1 MIFHSPAKLNLY
13 LHIKQKYQDGFHE
26 IDSLFVR
33 INLYDEITISDAPG
47 PDIKRNGDLSYLKKD
62 DLCYKAA
69 LALKQKSDCNFGC
82 SVTLKKR
89 IPIGAGLGGGS
100 SNAATVLK
108 GLNKL
113 WNLRYTMEDL
123 KIIGKELGADVPFF
137 IEEANCFGTGIGEN
151 LIAIN
156 DSEFLPKY
164 YVILTPNIKVSTAL
178 IFENFQLTKQHLIR
192 PKISEAEKV
201 EILSLQKP
209 FFTFGCNDLESTV
222 VNLFPE
228 ISRYL
233 LNMKNIAE
241 KSGIPVESCRMS
253 GSGST
258 IFCGLPTKESA
269 LSFKNMLCSSL
280 KKDLGEKKLAIH
292 VSELFN

>member
-1 MIFHSPAKLNLY
+1 MILHSPAKLNLY
-13 LHIKQKYQDGFHE
+13 LHITQKYQDGFHE

-33 INLYDEITISDAPG
+33 INLYDEITVSDAPG
-47 PDIKRNGDLSYLKKD
+47 PDIKRNGDLSYLKED

-82 SVTLKKR
+82 SVTLRKR

-113 WNLRYTMEDL
+113 WNLRYTKEDL
-123 KIIGKELGADVPFF
+123 KIIAKEIGADVPFF
-137 IEEANCFGTGIGEN
+137 IEEANCFGTGIGDN
-151 LIAIN
+151 LIVIRN
-156 DSEFLPKY
+156 SEFLPKY
-164 YVILTPNIKVSTAL
+164 YVILTPNVRISTAL
-178 IFENFQLTKQHLIR
+178 VFENFQLTKQHLIR
-192 PKISEAEKV
+192 PKINEREKV

-222 VNLFPE
+222 VTLFPE

-233 LNMKNIAE
+233 QSMKNIAK
-241 KSGIPVESCRMS
+241 KSGIPAESCRMS

-258 IFCGLPTKESA
+258 IFCGLPTKERA
-269 LSFKNMLCSSL
+269 LSFKKILCDNF
-280 KKDLGEKKLAIH
+280 KKHVSEKKLTIH
-292 VSELFN
+292 VSGLFT

>member
-1 MIFHSPAKLNLY
+1 MILRSPAKLNLY

-33 INLYDEITISDAPG
+33 INLYDEITVSEAPG
-47 PDIKRNGDLSYLKKD
+47 PDIKRTGDLSYLKKD

-69 LALKQKSDCNFGC
+69 VALKKKSDCNQGC

-113 WNLRYTMEDL
+113 WNLRYTKEEL
-123 KIIGKELGADVPFF
+123 KLVAKDIGADVPFF
-137 IEEANCFGTGIGEN
+137 IEEANCFGAGIGDN
-151 LIAIN
+151 LITIS
-156 DSEFLPKY
+156 DSEFLPIY
-164 YVILTPNIKVSTAL
+164 YVILTPNIKVPTAL

-192 PKISEAEKV
+192 PKISEKEKV

-209 FFTFGCNDLESTV
+209 FFTFGCNDLESTAV
-222 VNLFPE
+222 SLFPE

-233 LNMKNIAE
+233 QSMRNIAE
-241 KSGIPVESCRMS
+241 KFGIPVESCRMS

-258 IFCGLPTKESA
+258 IFCGFPTKESA
-269 LSFKNMLCSSL
+269 LSFKEMLCDNF
-280 KKDLGEKKLAIH
+280 KKHLSEKKLVIH
-292 VSELFN
+292 VSGLVN

>member
-1 MIFHSPAKLNLY
+1 LILHSPAKLNLY

-33 INLYDEITISDAPG
+33 ISLYDEITVSDAQG
-47 PDIKRNGDLSYLKKD
+47 PDIKRSGDLSYLKKD

-69 LALKQKSDCNFGC
+69 LALKKKSGCNFGC

-113 WNLRYTMEDL
+113 WNLRYTKEDL
-123 KIIGKELGADVPFF
+123 KIIAKEIGADVPFF

-151 LIAIN
+151 LIAIS

-192 PKISEAEKV
+192 PKITENEKI

-222 VNLFPE
+222 VSLFPE
-228 ISRYL
+228 INLYL
-233 LNMKNIAE
+233 QSMKKIAE

-269 LSFKNMLCSSL
+269 LSFRNMLCISL
-280 KKDLGEKKLAIH
+280 KKDLREKKLALH

>member
-13 LHIKQKYQDGFHE
+13 LHIKQKYQSGFHE

-33 INLYDEITISDAPG
+33 INLYDIITISDSPG
-47 PDIKRNGDLSYLKKD
+47 PNITRNGDLSYLKKD

-69 LALKQKSDCNFGC
+69 VALKQKSNCNLGC
-82 SVTLKKR
+82 SLTLRKR

-113 WNLRYTMEDL
+113 WKLRYTKEEL
-123 KIIGKELGADVPFF
+123 KLIAKEIGADVPFF
-137 IEEANCFGTGIGEN
+137 IEEANCFGTGIGES

-156 DSEFLPKY
+156 NSEFLPKY
-164 YVILTPNIKVSTAL
+164 YVTLTPNIKISTAL
-178 IFENFQLTKQHLIR
+178 IFEKFRLTKKHLGR
-192 PKISEAEKV
+192 PKIDETEKA
-201 EILSLQKP
+201 EILSIQKP
-209 FFTFGCNDLESTV
+209 FFTFGCNDLESTAES
-222 VNLFPE
+222 LFPE

-233 LNMKNIAE
+233 HSMKNIAE
-241 KSGIPVESCRMS
+241 KFGIPVESCRMS

-269 LSFKNMLCSSL
+269 LNFKNMLCDAF
-280 KKDLGEKKLAIH
+280 KKHLHEKKLVIH
-292 VSELFN
+292 LVELFN

>member
-1 MIFHSPAKLNLY
+1 MILHSPAKLNLY
-13 LHIKQKYQDGFHE
+13 LHIKQKYQDGLHE

-33 INLYDEITISDAPG
+33 INLYDEITISGAQG
-47 PDIKRNGDLSYLKKD
+47 PNIKRNGDLSYLKKD
-62 DLCYKAA
+62 DLCYRAA

-113 WNLRYTMEDL
+113 WNLGYTKEEL
-123 KIIGKELGADVPFF
+123 KIIAKDIGADVPFF
-137 IEEANCFGTGIGEN
+137 VEEANCFGTGIGEN
-151 LIAIN
+151 LIAIR

-164 YVILTPNIKVSTAL
+164 YVLLTPNIKVSTAL
-178 IFENFQLTKQHLIR
+178 IFKNFQLTRQHLIR
-192 PKISEAEKV
+192 SEISEKEKV
-201 EILSLQKP
+201 EILSFQKP

-222 VNLFPE
+222 VSLFPE

-233 LNMKNIAE
+233 RSMKNIAE

-258 IFCGLPTKESA
+258 LFCGLPTKERA
-269 LSFKNMLCSSL
+269 LSFKNILCDNF
-280 KKDLGEKKLAIH
+280 KKHISENKLRIH
-292 VSELFN
+292 VSGLFT

>member
-1 MIFHSPAKLNLY
+1 MILHSPAKLNLY

-33 INLYDEITISDAPG
+33 INLYDIITIADSSG
-47 PDIKRNGDLSYLKKD
+47 PNIIRNGDLSYLRKD

-69 LALKQKSDCNFGC
+69 VALKQKSDCNLGC
-82 SVTLKKR
+82 RVTLRKR

-100 SNAATVLK
+100 SNAATVLM

-113 WNLRYTMEDL
+113 WNLRYTKEEL
-123 KIIGKELGADVPFF
+123 KLVAKDIGADVPFF

-151 LIAIN
+151 LIAISN
-156 DSEFLPKY
+156 SAVLPKY
-164 YVILTPNIKVSTAL
+164 YVTLSPSIKISTAL
-178 IFENFQLTKQHLIR
+178 IFEQFQLTKEHLTR
-192 PKISEAEKV
+192 PKISEKEKV
-201 EILSLQKP
+201 KILSSQKP

-222 VNLFPE
+222 VKLFPE

-233 LNMKNIAE
+233 QSMKNIAG
-241 KSGIPVESCRMS
+241 KFGIPVESCRMS

-269 LSFKNMLCSSL
+269 LSFKDMLCDNF
-280 KKDLGEKKLAIH
+280 KKHLSEKKLIIH
-292 VSELFN
+292 VSGLFN

>member
-1 MIFHSPAKLNLY
+1 MILQSPAKLNLY
-13 LHIKQKYQDGFHE
+13 LHIKQKYQSGFHE

-33 INLYDEITISDAPG
+33 INLCDVITISYSPE
-47 PDIKRNGDLSYLKKD
+47 PNIIRNGDLSYLQTN

-69 LALKQKSDCNFGC
+69 VALKQKSDCNLGC
-82 SVTLKKR
+82 SITLRKR

-113 WNLRYTMEDL
+113 WNLRYTKEEL
-123 KIIGKELGADVPFF
+123 KLVAKDIGADVPFF

-151 LIAIN
+151 LIAIGN
-156 DSEFLPKY
+156 YEFLPKY
-164 YVILTPNIKVSTAL
+164 YVTLTPNIKISTAL
-178 IFENFQLTKQHLIR
+178 IFEQFQLTEEHFTR
-192 PKISEAEKV
+192 PKIGEKEKV
-201 EILSLQKP
+201 EILSSQKL
-209 FFTFGCNDLESTV
+209 FFTFGCNDLEPTV

-233 LNMKNIAE
+233 QSMKNIAE
-241 KSGIPVESCRMS
+241 KFGIPVESCRMS

-269 LSFKNMLCSSL
+269 LSFKDMLCDNF
-280 KKDLGEKKLAIH
+280 KKHLSEKKLMIH
-292 VSELFN
+292 VSGLFN

>member
-1 MIFHSPAKLNLY
+1 MILHSPAKLNLY

-26 IDSLFVR
+26 IDSIFVR
-33 INLYDEITISDAPG
+33 INLYDEIIISDAPG
-47 PDIKRNGDLSYLKKD
+47 PDIRRNGDLSNLKED
-62 DLCYKAA
+62 DLCFKAA
-69 LALKQKSDCNFGC
+69 LALKHKSDCNFGC

-113 WNLRYTMEDL
+113 WNLRYTKEEL
-123 KIIGKELGADVPFF
+123 KIIAKEIGADVPFF
-137 IEEANCFGTGIGEN
+137 IEEANCFGTGIGED
-151 LIAIN
+151 LIVIRES
-156 DSEFLPKY
+156 DFLPKF

-178 IFENFQLTKQHLIR
+178 IFENFQLTKEHLVR
-192 PKISEAEKV
+192 PKISEKEKV
-201 EILSLQKP
+201 KILSLQKP

-222 VNLFPE
+222 VSLFPE

-233 LNMKNIAE
+233 QSMKNIAE
-241 KSGIPVESCRMS
+241 KSGIPAESCRIT

-258 IFCGLPTKESA
+258 LFCGLPTKKRA
-269 LSFKNMLCSSL
+269 LSFKKILCNNF
-280 KKDLGEKKLAIH
+280 KKHVSEKKLTIH
-292 VSELFN
+292 VSGLFT

>member
-1 MIFHSPAKLNLY
+1 MILYSPAKLNLY
-13 LHIKQKYQDGFHE
+13 LHVKQKYQDGFHE

-33 INLYDEITISDAPG
+33 INLYDEITVSDAPG
-47 PDIKRNGDLSYLKKD
+47 PDIKRDGDLSYLKKD

-113 WNLRYTMEDL
+113 WNLRYTKEDL
-123 KIIGKELGADVPFF
+123 KIIAKEIGADVPFF

-151 LIAIN
+151 LIVIKG
-156 DSEFLPKY
+156 SEFLPKY
-164 YVILTPNIKVSTAL
+164 YVILTPNVKVSTAL
-178 IFENFQLTKQHLIR
+178 IFEKFQLTKQHLIR
-192 PKISEAEKV
+192 PKISEREKV

-222 VNLFPE
+222 VSLFPE
-228 ISRYL
+228 IGRYL
-233 LNMKNIAE
+233 QSMKNIAE
-241 KSGIPVESCRMS
+241 KSGIPAGSCRMS

-258 IFCGLPTKESA
+258 IFCGLPTKERA
-269 LSFKNMLCSSL
+269 LSFKKILRDNF
-280 KKDLGEKKLAIH
+280 KKHASEKNLTIH
-292 VSELFN
+292 VSGLFT

>member
-1 MIFHSPAKLNLY
+1 
-13 LHIKQKYQDGFHE
+13 
-26 IDSLFVR
+26 
-33 INLYDEITISDAPG
+33 
-47 PDIKRNGDLSYLKKD
+47 
-62 DLCYKAA
+62 
-69 LALKQKSDCNFGC
+69 
-82 SVTLKKR
+82 
-89 IPIGAGLGGGS
+89 
-100 SNAATVLK
+100 
-108 GLNKL
+108 
-113 WNLRYTMEDL
+113 
-123 KIIGKELGADVPFF
+123 
-137 IEEANCFGTGIGEN
+137 
-151 LIAIN
+151 
-156 DSEFLPKY
+156 
-164 YVILTPNIKVSTAL
+164 
-178 IFENFQLTKQHLIR
+178 
-192 PKISEAEKV
+192 
-201 EILSLQKP
+201 
-209 FFTFGCNDLESTV
+209 LESTV

>member
-13 LHIKQKYQDGFHE
+13 LHIKQKYQNGFHE

-33 INLYDEITISDAPG
+33 INLYDVIIISDSPG
-47 PDIKRNGDLSYLKKD
+47 PNIIRNGDLSYLKKD

-69 LALKQKSDCNFGC
+69 VALKQKSGCNLGC
-82 SVTLKKR
+82 SVTLRKK

-113 WNLRYTMEDL
+113 WNLGYTKEEL
-123 KIIGKELGADVPFF
+123 KLVAKEIGSDVPFF
-137 IEEANCFGTGIGEN
+137 VEETNCFVAGIGEN
-151 LIAIN
+151 LIAIS

-164 YVILTPNIKVSTAL
+164 YVTLTPNVKISTAL
-178 IFENFQLTKQHLIR
+178 IFKQFQLTKEHLTR
-192 PKISEAEKV
+192 PKIREKEKV
-201 EILSLQKP
+201 KILSSQKP
-209 FFTFGCNDLESTV
+209 FFTFGCNDLQSTAV
-222 VNLFPE
+222 CLFPE

-233 LNMKNIAE
+233 QSMKNVAGTF
-241 KSGIPVESCRMS
+241 GIPVESCRMS

-258 IFCGLPTKESA
+258 IFCGFPTKESA
-269 LSFKNMLCSSL
+269 LSFKEMLCDNF
-280 KKDLGEKKLAIH
+280 KKHLSEKKLEIH
-292 VSELFN
+292 VSELVN

>member
-1 MIFHSPAKLNLY
+1 MILHSPAKLNLY

-33 INLYDEITISDAPG
+33 INLYDEITVSSATG
-47 PDIKRNGDLSYLKKD
+47 PDITRNGDLSYLKKD

-69 LALKQKSDCNFGC
+69 LALKQRSNCSFGC
-82 SVTLKKR
+82 ILTLKKR

-108 GLNKL
+108 GLNEL
-113 WNLRYTMEDL
+113 WNLRYTKSEL
-123 KIIGKELGADVPFF
+123 KIIAKEIGADVPFF
-137 IEEANCFGTGIGEN
+137 IEEANCFGTGIGDN
-151 LIAIN
+151 LIALS

-164 YVILTPNIKVSTAL
+164 YVTLTPNIKVSTAL
-178 IFENFQLTKQHLIR
+178 IFQNFQLTEQHLIR
-192 PKISEAEKV
+192 QKISEKEKV

-222 VNLFPE
+222 VSLFPE

-233 LNMKNIAE
+233 QSMKNIAE

-269 LSFKNMLCSSL
+269 LSFKNMLCNNF
-280 KKDLGEKKLAIH
+280 KKNLREKKLTIQI
-292 VSELFN
+292 SGLIN

>member
-1 MIFHSPAKLNLY
+1 MIFRSPAKLNLY
-13 LHIKQKYQDGFHE
+13 LHIKQKYQNGFHE

-33 INLYDEITISDAPG
+33 INLYDEIVISHSPG
-47 PDIKRNGDLSYLKKD
+47 SKIERNGDLSYLKTD
-62 DLCYKAA
+62 DLCYRAA
-69 LALKQKSDCNFGC
+69 ITLKQKSDCNLGC
-82 SVTLKKR
+82 ILTLKKR

-113 WNLRYTMEDL
+113 WNLRYTKEEL
-123 KIIGKELGADVPFF
+123 KIIAKEIGADVPFF
-137 IEEANCFGTGIGEN
+137 IEDANCFGTGIGEN
-151 LIAIN
+151 LIAIS
-156 DSEFLPKY
+156 DPEFLPKY
-164 YVILTPNIKVSTAL
+164 YVILTPNIKVSTGL
-178 IFENFQLTKQHLIR
+178 IFENFQLTKQHLTR
-192 PKISEAEKV
+192 PKISENEKV

-222 VNLFPE
+222 VSLFPK
-228 ISRYL
+228 ISQYL
-233 LNMKNIAE
+233 HTMKNIAE

-269 LSFKNMLCSSL
+269 LSFNNMLCNSL
-280 KKDLGEKKLAIH
+280 KKDLKEKKLAIH

>member
-13 LHIKQKYQDGFHE
+13 LYIKQKYQNGFHE

-33 INLYDEITISDAPG
+33 INLYDVITISDAPG
-47 PDIKRNGDLSYLKKD
+47 PNITRNGDLSYLKKD

-69 LALKQKSDCNFGC
+69 VALKQTSNCNLGC
-82 SVTLKKR
+82 SVTLRKR
-89 IPIGAGLGGGS
+89 IPVGAGLGGGS

-113 WNLRYTMEDL
+113 WNLRYTKEEL
-123 KIIGKELGADVPFF
+123 KIIAKEIGADVPFF

-151 LIAIN
+151 LIAIS

-178 IFENFQLTKQHLIR
+178 IFENFQLTEQHLLR
-192 PKISEAEKV
+192 PKISENEKV
-201 EILSLQKP
+201 DILSLQKP

-222 VNLFPE
+222 VSLFPE

-233 LNMKNIAE
+233 QSMKNIAG
-241 KSGIPVESCRMS
+241 KFGIPVESCRMS

-269 LSFKNMLCSSL
+269 LSFKDMLCDNF
-280 KKDLGEKKLAIH
+280 KKHLSEKKLIIH
-292 VSELFN
+292 VSGLFN

>member
-1 MIFHSPAKLNLY
+1 LIFHSPAKLNLY
-13 LHIKQKYQDGFHE
+13 LYIKQKYQNGFHE

-33 INLYDEITISDAPG
+33 INLYDVLTISDAPG
-47 PDIKRNGDLSYLKKD
+47 PNITRNGDLSYLKKD

-69 LALKQKSDCNFGC
+69 IALKQTSNCNLGC
-82 SVTLKKR
+82 SVTLRKR

-113 WNLRYTMEDL
+113 WKLRYTKEEL
-123 KIIGKELGADVPFF
+123 KLIAKEIGADVPFF
-137 IEEANCFGTGIGEN
+137 IEEANCFGTGIGES
-151 LIAIN
+151 LTAISN
-156 DSEFLPKY
+156 SEFLPKY
-164 YVILTPNIKVSTAL
+164 YVTLTPNIKISTAL
-178 IFENFQLTKQHLIR
+178 IFEKFQLTKEHLAR
-192 PKISEAEKV
+192 PKISEKEKV
-201 EILSLQKP
+201 KILSLQKP
-209 FFTFGCNDLESTV
+209 FFTFGCNDLESTA

-233 LNMKNIAE
+233 QGMKNIAE
-241 KSGIPVESCRMS
+241 KIGVPAESCRMS

-258 IFCGLPTKESA
+258 IFCGLPTKEKA
-269 LSFKNMLCSSL
+269 LNFKNMLCVNF
-280 KKDLGEKKLAIH
+280 KKYLNEKKLVIH

>member
-13 LHIKQKYQDGFHE
+13 LHIKQKYQSGFHE

-33 INLYDEITISDAPG
+33 INLYDIITISDSPG
-47 PDIKRNGDLSYLKKD
+47 PKIIRNGDLSYLKKD

-69 LALKQKSDCNFGC
+69 IALKQKSDCNLGC
-82 SVTLKKR
+82 SITVRKR
-89 IPIGAGLGGGS
+89 IPTGAGLGGGS

-113 WNLRYTMEDL
+113 WNLRYTKEEL
-123 KIIGKELGADVPFF
+123 KLIAKDIGADVPFF

-151 LIAIN
+151 LIAISN
-156 DSEFLPKY
+156 SEFFPKY
-164 YVILTPNIKVSTAL
+164 YVTLTPDIKISTAL
-178 IFENFQLTKQHLIR
+178 IFEKFQLTEEHLTR
-192 PKISEAEKV
+192 PKISEKEKV
-201 EILSLQKP
+201 KILASQKP

-222 VNLFPE
+222 VSLFPE
-228 ISRYL
+228 IRRYL
-233 LNMKNIAE
+233 QSMKNIAE

-269 LSFKNMLCSSL
+269 FSFKNMLCNNF
-280 KKDLGEKKLAIH
+280 KKHLSEKKLIIH
-292 VSELFN
+292 VSGLFN

>member
-1 MIFHSPAKLNLY
+1 M
-13 LHIKQKYQDGFHE
+13 
-26 IDSLFVR
+26 
-33 INLYDEITISDAPG
+33 
-47 PDIKRNGDLSYLKKD
+47 
-62 DLCYKAA
+62 CYKAA

-113 WNLRYTMEDL
+113 WNLRYTKEEL
-123 KIIGKELGADVPFF
+123 KIIAKEIGADVPFF

-151 LIAIN
+151 LIAIS
-156 DSEFLPKY
+156 DSDFLPKY

-178 IFENFQLTKQHLIR
+178 IFENFQLTKEHLIR
-192 PKISEAEKV
+192 PKISEKEKV

-222 VNLFPE
+222 VSLFPE

-233 LNMKNIAE
+233 QSMKNIAE
-241 KSGIPVESCRMS
+241 KFGIPVESCRMS

-269 LSFKNMLCSSL
+269 LSFKNMLCNNF
-280 KKDLGEKKLAIH
+280 KKHLREKKLTIH

>member
-1 MIFHSPAKLNLY
+1 MLQSSPCSKAKIRLQFWVQCN
-13 LHIKQKYQDGFHE
+13 
-26 IDSLFVR
+26 V
-33 INLYDEITISDAPG
+33 
-47 PDIKRNGDLSYLKKD
+47 KK
-62 DLCYKAA
+62 KNTNW
-69 LALKQKSDCNFGC
+69 S
-82 SVTLKKR
+82 R
-89 IPIGAGLGGGS
+89 AGWGS

-113 WNLRYTMEDL
+113 WNLRYTKEDL
-123 KIIGKELGADVPFF
+123 KIIAKEIGADVPFF

-151 LIAIN
+151 LIAIS

-192 PKISEAEKV
+192 PKISEKEKV

-222 VNLFPE
+222 VSLFPE

-233 LNMKNIAE
+233 QSMKNIAE

-258 IFCGLPTKESA
+258 IFCGFPTKESA
-269 LSFKNMLCSSL
+269 LSFKNMLCNSL
-280 KKDLGEKKLAIH
+280 KKDLREKKLAIH

>member
-1 MIFHSPAKLNLY
+1 MILQSPAKLNLY

-33 INLYDEITISDAPG
+33 INLYDEITLSDALG
-47 PDIKRNGDLSYLKKD
+47 PDIKRNGDLSYLKED

-69 LALKQKSDCNFGC
+69 LALKQKSDCKFGC

-100 SNAATVLK
+100 SNAATILK

-113 WNLRYTMEDL
+113 WNLRYTKEDL
-123 KIIGKELGADVPFF
+123 KIIGKEIGADVPFF

-151 LIAIN
+151 LIVIK

-164 YVILTPNIKVSTAL
+164 YVILTPNIKISTAL
-178 IFENFQLTKQHLIR
+178 IFENFQLTRQHFIR
-192 PKISEAEKV
+192 PKISEKEKI

-222 VNLFPE
+222 VSLFPE
-228 ISRYL
+228 VSRYL
-233 LNMKNIAE
+233 LSMRNIAE
-241 KSGIPVESCRMS
+241 KFGIPVESCRMS